1 MKKIILAF
9 VALAMMSC
17 ATPVVNQ
24 VGLYGVVE
32 DVVYLNHHYHVKV
45 WCNEKGKYY
54 TVVTDRQHQKG
65 DKVCIYGELWKSK
78 RDLNTGCGITACR
91 KRTSRSVRLRLRK
104 ATVPA
109 ATLTV

>member
-32 DVVYLNHHYHVKV
+32 DVVYLNHRYHVKV
-45 WCNEKGKYY
+45 WCQEKWKYY
-54 TVVTDRQHQKG
+54 KIVTNVQHQDG
-65 DKVCIYGELWKSK
+65 DTVCIRCVS
-78 RDLNTGCGITACR
+78 NSTINH
-91 KRTSRSVRLRLRK
+91 
-104 ATVPA
+104 
-109 ATLTV
+109 

>member
-1 MKKIILAF
+1 MKKIILSF

-24 VGLYGVVE
+24 VRLYGVVE

-54 TVVTDRQHQKG
+54 TVVTDRQHWKG
-65 DKVCIYGELWKSK
+65 DKVCIY
-78 RDLNTGCGITACR
+78 
-91 KRTSRSVRLRLRK
+91 
-104 ATVPA
+104 
-109 ATLTV
+109 